1 MYCVVVI
8 VLFIILFILMY
19 IIYRENIE
27 IKRQKSI
34 NINLLKDN
42 KILTNIDKYQIDY
55 LKNGY
60 VKKKYKGKILLGD
73 YDKHSMSNTVEV
85 INKLGYDVDIVS
97 NSTDLLCKLKLN
109 KYDYI
114 ITNYLYKEGMDGI
127 ELCNV
132 IKYELKINIPIII
145 LSSSNDMKEK
155 FMCVADYY
163 IEKPLTQNKLRKVI
177 THK

>member
-1 MYCVVVI
+1 MYWVVLI
-8 VLFIILFILMY
+8 GLFIILFILLY
-19 IIYRENIE
+19 IIYRENVE
-27 IKRQKSI
+27 INRQKSI
-34 NINLLKDN
+34 NRKILKDN
-42 KILTNIDKYQIDY
+42 EILVNVDKYQIDY

-60 VKKKYKGKILLGD
+60 RKKKYKGKILLGD
-73 YDKHSMSNTVEV
+73 YDKFSMSNTVEI

-97 NSTDLLCKLKLN
+97 NSNDLLCKLKLN

-127 ELCNV
+127 ELCNI

-145 LSSSNDMKEK
+145 LSSSNDLKEK

-163 IEKPLTQNKLRKVI
+163 IGKPLTQNKLRKVI